1 MQHENKAAVQIESIL
16 TELAQSDQEDKGIRQ
31 IDATH
36 IQIKDSLYTVVVDYR
51 EGFDLYAFENRYQEY
66 FEKFDFIVGD
76 WGYDQLRLKGFYQLQ
91 KRKVAKDQVIDF
103 LEDYIKEYC
112 NFGCKYF
119 VLAKDQE
126 VEQFHKIRA
135 KQLKL
140 KPTKAKVATKEK
152 AYQVQV
158 KPEVAVPL
166 PKQQDV
172 KVNKQFKQTSR
183 DVSQKTKQ
191 KPVMKVTTKR
201 KDEFVI
207 KQKRKSE

>member
-1 MQHENKAAVQIESIL
+1 MHHENKAAVEIESIL
-16 TELAQSDQEDKGIRQ
+16 TDLAKSDQEDKGIRQ

-36 IQIKDSLYTVVVDYR
+36 IQIKESLYTVVVDYR

-126 VEQFHKIRA
+126 VEQFNKIRA

-140 KPTKAKVATKEK
+140 KPTKTKGTAQESAYKVSLKTE
-152 AYQVQV
+152 
-158 KPEVAVPL
+158 PTVAL
-166 PKQQDV
+166 PKEPEV

-183 DVSQKTKQ
+183 EANQKAKQKTT
-191 KPVMKVTTKR
+191 MKVTTKR

-207 KQKRKSE
+207 KQKRKAE